1 MPKNTTILKDF
12 WLYLSFFALCL
23 THKGQFLFETARA
36 VFLLV
41 VGKFEQAQDF
51 FVGKIM
57 RRGGFLAPVH
67 RLSLMSLVS
76 SLAFSGIIMVGTQPL
91 LQEQEIKGL
100 LTQEQ
105 NLANEHEMLLGMQ
118 TSPETEFAE
127 NAVRAEVIEYQI
139 QAGDTLSSI
148 GEKYLVSV
156 EALTYINEIKNEN
169 LLSLGE
175 TLKIPPVNGLIHQ
188 VKSGETVS
196 LIAAKY
202 EVPAQVIVDFN
213 YLDEPYLL
221 SINQQ
226 LIIPDA
232 KIPQPEPVYYAAKP
246 GDTSTSGL
254 SLQTLQGS
262 GLGSFVWPT
271 VGRLTQY
278 FSWYHTAVDIANV
291 SCGTAVVAADS
302 GTITFAGWWAGGGG
316 NTVMINHGNGYV
328 TKYAHLSGFA
338 RSGGFVNQGE
348 AIGYVGATGRAYGCH
363 LHFIVE
369 ENGRPINPLSVL

>member
-1 MPKNTTILKDF
+1 MPKNITILKDF
-12 WLYLSFFALCL
+12 WLYLRFFALCFM
-23 THKGQFLFETARA
+23 HKGQSFLRTARA
-36 VFLLV
+36 VFLLM
-41 VGKFEQAQDF
+41 VGKFEQVQDF

-76 SLAFSGIIMVGTQPL
+76 SLAFSGVIVAGIGP
-91 LQEQEIKGL
+91 
-100 LTQEQ
+100 LTQDREIEDL
-105 NLANEHEMLLGMQ
+105 LAQGQELTNEREMLLGVQ
-118 TSPETEFAE
+118 GSPETKFAE
-127 NAVRAEVIEYQI
+127 NAVRVEVVEYQV
-139 QAGDTLSSI
+139 QSGDTLSSI

-156 EALTYINEIKNEN
+156 EALAYINGIKNEN
-169 LLSLGE
+169 LLSPGE
-175 TLKIPPVNGLIHQ
+175 TLKIPPVNGLVHQ

-196 LIAAKY
+196 SIATKY

-271 VGRLTQY
+271 AGRLTQY
-278 FSWYHTAVDIANV
+278 FSWYHTAVDIANI

-302 GTITFAGWWAGGGG
+302 GTITFASWWAGGGG

-338 RSGGFVNQGE
+338 RTGGFVNQGE
-348 AIGYVGATGRAYGCH
+348 VIGYVGATGRAYGCH

-369 ENGRPINPLSVL
+369 QNSRPINPLSVL